1 MFSEITSNRN
11 KGKLVQALPIPAFL
25 LHPNGK
31 ILSYNSTAAKLFGN
45 SHPLQ
50 GREFGNL
57 ISNYSINSFDKNI
70 FNKQEVIH
78 YNMKKCHL
86 QDKMVRSEWYIL

>member
-1 MFSEITSNRN
+1 MFSEITSKRN

-25 LHPNGK
+25 LHHNGK
-31 ILSYNSTAAKLFGN
+31 ILSYNSAAAKLFGN

-70 FNKQEVIH
+70 FNKHLKVPH
-78 YNMKKCHL
+78 FLSLKFKKIR
-86 QDKMVRSEWYIL
+86 DFS